1 MIEIFYYIGL
11 FCVASCIEEVVNTN
25 RLKRTNKFANETIED
40 GEKKIN
46 ELKSRIGTYTTLDK
60 ELSSVSDIYK
70 KAKKKINPIRAI
82 VGFITL
88 FWNIVGIFITEQ
100 KLFFVVLLFITFSAP
115 YFIRISTKNERQ
127 QIILSYIT
135 NIASLILVSAIAY
148 NHFFKNIF

>member
-40 GEKKIN
+40 GADKIN
-46 ELKSRIGTYTTLDK
+46 SIQGKEFSENMKSVG
-60 ELSSVSDIYK
+60 DIYK
-70 KAKKKINPIRAI
+70 KASKKISPIRII

-88 FWNIVGIFITEQ
+88 AWNLFGIFITEQ
-100 KLFFVVLLFITFSAP
+100 KLFFIVLLFITFSAP

-148 NHFFKNIF
+148 NHFFKNIN